1 MMKMDEEVR
10 RAIRDVEVARNHF
23 DWCDKEYVEAA
34 AYQLAAAEAR
44 LNIVLKSRKK
54 VVAA

>member
-1 MMKMDEEVR
+1 MKMDEEVR

-54 VVAA
+54 VIAA

>member
-1 MMKMDEEVR
+1 MDEEVR

-23 DWCDKEYVEAA
+23 NWCDEEYVEAA
-34 AYQLAAAEAR
+34 AYQLAAAETR
-44 LNIVLKSRKK
+44 LNVILKNRKK